1 MRRCD
6 ISRTVTLA
14 TTPPFAFD
22 LALDY
27 LRVSPSAVIERVL
40 DAAYVR
46 PVRLNGTS
54 FILRVSGDG
63 APDTPRL
70 RVELLGPQPAPADLE
85 AARDLARRL
94 FATDHDITGF
104 LAIASADPILGRL
117 IERYRGLRPVLIPD
131 PFEAL
136 VWAILGQQINI
147 TFAAKLKRALVT
159 RYGGAIESDGLRLR
173 TFPTPEQLASL
184 EHERDLLPLQF
195 SRQKSRYTIELALA
209 VCEGRIDLDAVGS
222 LPPEEAI
229 AALTALPGIG
239 RWTAEYALMRAYGHR
254 DVMPAG
260 DGGLKQ
266 VVGREYALG
275 RLATE
280 AEVRAHGARWAGWR
294 GYAAFYWWY
303 LLQQQLRDR
312 RRETMEGGTMNDE

>member
-1 MRRCD
+1 MRRCE
-6 ISRTVTLA
+6 INRAVSLA
-14 TTPPFAFD
+14 ATPPFAFN

-27 LRVSPSAVIERVL
+27 LRVSPSAVIERII
-40 DAAYVR
+40 DDAYVR
-46 PVRLNGTS
+46 PVRLNGKS
-54 FILRVSGDG
+54 FILRISGDG
-63 APDTPRL
+63 ARQTPCL
-70 RVELLGPQPAPADLE
+70 RVELLGPQPAPTDLE
-85 AARDLARRL
+85 AARDLARRI
-94 FATDHDITGF
+94 FATDHDITG
-104 LAIASADPILGRL
+104 LLELMPADPVLGRL

-159 RYGGAIESDGLRLR
+159 RYGGVIEAAGLALQ
-173 TFPTPEQLASL
+173 TFPTPEQLVSL

-195 SRQKSRYTIELALA
+195 SRQKSRYTIELARA
-209 VCEGRIDLDAVGS
+209 VRDGRIDLEAVGS

-266 VVGREYALG
+266 VVGREYGLG

-280 AEVRAHGARWAGWR
+280 AEVRARGERWAGWR

-312 RRETMEGGTMNDE
+312 RSGTMNDER